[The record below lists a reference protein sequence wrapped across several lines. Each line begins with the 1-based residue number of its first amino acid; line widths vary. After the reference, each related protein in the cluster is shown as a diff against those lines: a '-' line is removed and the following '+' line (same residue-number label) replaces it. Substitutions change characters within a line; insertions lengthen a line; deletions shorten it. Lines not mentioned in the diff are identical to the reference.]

1 MYKASL
7 FIVEDETIISLN
19 LKMQLESRDY
29 NVLGI
34 ENSGEK
40 AIEKLEN
47 LKPDL
52 ILMDKNLK
60 GKLNGIETTEIIH
73 QKYKIPILY
82 ITAYNDQITMD
93 QIKESPAIGVI
104 NKPINMEELDNTINN
119 LLLDKL

>member
-1 MYKASL
+1 MYKANL
-7 FIVEDETIISLN
+7 FIVEDETIIALN

-60 GKLNGIETTEIIH
+60 GNLNGIETTEIIH

-104 NKPINMEELDNTINN
+104 NKPINMEELDNTIDN
-119 LLLDKL
+119 LLDKL

>member
-34 ENSGEK
+34 ENSGDK

-73 QKYKIPILY
+73 QKFKIPILY

-104 NKPINMEELDNTINN
+104 NKPINMEELDNTIDN
-119 LLLDKL
+119 LLDK

>member
-40 AIEKLEN
+40 AIEKLEK

-104 NKPINMEELDNTINN
+104 NKPINMEELDNTIDN
-119 LLLDKL
+119 LLDK

>member
-73 QKYKIPILY
+73 QKFKIPILY

-104 NKPINMEELDNTINN
+104 NKPINMEELDNTIDN
-119 LLLDKL
+119 LLDK